1 MLLNDQFPPLDE
13 APARFNSPATEG
25 RPWYRWLQL
34 SAAVVAGVVLT
45 VSSLLVLDALGVLH
59 VMGSAPPRQPP
70 SAVRQTAAVEGSVAP
85 AAPAAPVSQASPAP
99 VLAAPTAT
107 SVTPVAPGPEAGLQS
122 AQANPVAPASAAAPG
137 FAPAAV
143 LPNANANANTE
154 RLPASDR
161 QQLENLVA
169 SVDALIAKVAEL
181 EKKTLK
187 NAKAW
192 GAEAAMLKALAAN
205 KAGEKEGEKEG
216 DKAAAKTARR
226 EELSLPVYAISPSG
240 VLISDKGKPRLV
252 PPGDKLPG
260 GMTFLNF
267 DPVTRRMTTDQGEY
281 VIPALT
287 P

>member
-1 MLLNDQFPPLDE
+1 M
-13 APARFNSPATEG
+13 
-25 RPWYRWLQL
+25 
-34 SAAVVAGVVLT
+34 
-45 VSSLLVLDALGVLH
+45 
-59 VMGSAPPRQPP
+59 
-70 SAVRQTAAVEGSVAP
+70 
-85 AAPAAPVSQASPAP
+85 
-99 VLAAPTAT
+99 
-107 SVTPVAPGPEAGLQS
+107 SVTPAAPGPEAGLQS
-122 AQANPVAPASAAAPG
+122 AQANAVAPVTAAAPG

-143 LPNANANANTE
+143 LPPANANTE
-154 RLPASDR
+154 RLSASDR

-187 NAKAW
+187 NAKAL

-205 KAGEKEGEKEG
+205 KAGEKEGEKAG

-226 EELSLPVYAISPSG
+226 EELSLPIFAISPSG
-240 VLISDKGKPRLV
+240 VLVSDKGKPRLV

>member
-1 MLLNDQFPPLDE
+1 M
-13 APARFNSPATEG
+13 
-25 RPWYRWLQL
+25 
-34 SAAVVAGVVLT
+34 
-45 VSSLLVLDALGVLH
+45 
-59 VMGSAPPRQPP
+59 
-70 SAVRQTAAVEGSVAP
+70 SVTP
-85 AAPAAPVSQASPAP
+85 AAPG
-99 VLAAPTAT
+99 L
-107 SVTPVAPGPEAGLQS
+107 EAGLQS
-122 AQANPVAPASAAAPG
+122 AQANAVAPVTAAATG

-143 LPNANANANTE
+143 LPPANANTE
-154 RLPASDR
+154 RLSASDR

-187 NAKAW
+187 NAKAL

-205 KAGEKEGEKEG
+205 KAGEKEGEKTGDKAG

-226 EELSLPVYAISPSG
+226 EELALPIFAISATG